1 MNSPTRVAAVARLGT
16 LLALE
21 VAGLWLLVSTG
32 GDRPGRP
39 PLDGS
44 FTRWWTDRDPLDAA
58 AGIGWLIALAAIAYL
73 VAVTSL
79 HLVAVLVRGRRLGR
93 LATALGPRF
102 LLGVA
107 ATVSLTAPAALA
119 ADGPAASGTGATMEV
134 VEAPRTA
141 LPWAPGVVTPSA
153 APAQTTPPEPPP
165 PPPPTEANRQV
176 VVVRGDNMW
185 SIARAELAARLAR
198 RPTNAEVD
206 PYWRQLIELNR
217 DRLVHPDDPG
227 LIYPGQTF
235 DLP

>member
-1 MNSPTRVAAVARLGT
+1 MGRLAT

-21 VAGLWLLVSTG
+21 LAGVRLLVMAG
-32 GDRPGRP
+32 GGRSAVP
-39 PLDGS
+39 PLDAS
-44 FTRWWTDRDPLDAA
+44 FVQWWTDRDPLDAA
-58 AGIGWLIALAAIAYL
+58 AGIGWLIALAAVAYL

-93 LATALGPRF
+93 LATAIGPRF

-107 ATVSLTAPAALA
+107 TTVSLTAPAALA
-119 ADGPAASGTGATMEV
+119 ADGPAAPGSGATMEV

-141 LPWAPGVVTPSA
+141 LPWAAGLVTAPAVPA
-153 APAQTTPPEPPP
+153 APAQPSTPEPPP

-176 VVVRGDNMW
+176 TVVRGDNMW
-185 SIARAELAARLAR
+185 SIARAELTARLGR

-206 PYWRQLIELNR
+206 PYWRQLIDLNR
-217 DRLVHPDDPG
+217 DRLVHRDDPG